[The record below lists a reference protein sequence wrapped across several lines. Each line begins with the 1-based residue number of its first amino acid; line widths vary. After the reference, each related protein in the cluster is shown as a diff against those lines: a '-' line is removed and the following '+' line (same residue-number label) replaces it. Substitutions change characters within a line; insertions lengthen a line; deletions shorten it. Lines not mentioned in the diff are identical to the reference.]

1 MTTYQI
7 QCLLGYLGYDPGAID
22 GIDGPKTQA
31 ALSKFRSDYGMGAEG
46 LVKAGARINWNG
58 VLKRA
63 AADLWDTAEN
73 NPDNAPGLW
82 EDIAYKNGFRI
93 IPEVITS
100 GLAFALDE
108 KGWWNGKL
116 YRSTISANIHTPEQY
131 PAGWEL
137 QE

>member
-1 MTTYQI
+1 MNRREAEAFI
-7 QCLLGYLGYDPGAID
+7 
-22 GIDGPKTQA
+22 A
-31 ALSKFRSDYGMGAEG
+31 ALIAMREDSTDKQASKAVPLFPKLKEG
-46 LVKAGARINWNG
+46 GDLVKAGTRINWNR

-82 EDIAYKNGFRI
+82 EDIDYKDGFRL
-93 IPEVITS
+93 IPEVITA

-108 KGWWNGKL
+108 KGWWSGKL
-116 YRSTISANIHTPEQY
+116 YRSAIPANTYTPEQY

-137 QE
+137 EDGA

>member
-1 MTTYQI
+1 MNRREAEAFITALVAMREDSTDKQASKAVP
-7 QCLLGYLGYDPGAID
+7 LF
-22 GIDGPKTQA
+22 PK
-31 ALSKFRSDYGMGAEG
+31 LKESGD
-46 LVKAGARINWNG
+46 LVKAGTRINCNG

-82 EDIAYKNGFRI
+82 EDIDYKDGFRI
-93 IPEVITS
+93 IPEVITA
-100 GLAFALDE
+100 GLAFALNE

-116 YRSTISANIHTPEQY
+116 YRSMIPANTYTPEQY

-137 QE
+137 EDGA